1 MIVTNFGSFQWKNH
15 HRPQATP
22 QTTAVLYPMCYFQCF
37 SQLLSVD
44 ILLKESWRLPL
55 PVASSSQLSP
65 GLSYSLHV
73 LLSDSRN
80 AHTCRFQTPD
90 ICPHV
95 SLSDASIL
103 LENISLIHS
112 ELQGRNH
119 EPMIIY

>member
-37 SQLLSVD
+37 RQLLSVD

-73 LLSDSRN
+73 SPSDSRN
-80 AHTCRFQTPD
+80 AHTCRAFRRQK
-90 ICPHV
+90 CPRV
-95 SLSDASIL
+95 SLSDAGIL

-112 ELQGRNH
+112 ELQARIH
-119 EPMIIY
+119 EPMILY